1 MDLWTQFLDLT
12 SQLVTPL
19 WGTLLQYI
27 PLLLFGLIVV
37 LLAGL
42 ALVWQRNAALN
53 RSRVP
58 RPLPAGP
65 VPAGVHLPPPS
76 RWPFVIPIGLFFVF
90 LSLIFG
96 GVGVPINPP
105 LAMIGIVVALI
116 GAAGWFIDANREY
129 EELDAGDHH
138 LRLVPETAGQ
148 AAELKIPAGVHLPGP
163 SAWPFYAPIGLFFVF
178 YGLIL
183 SPVMIV
189 AGALMAIIA
198 AVGWFLDAQ
207 VEYRQVE
214 ATDHPAEPLTRDPEK
229 AFHKGLVPIYFTV
242 AVVAIALTL
251 APWALTLLPK
261 SNSSGT
267 GLPTATSTPTISTSQ
282 ATRFDQSLIVVIANK
297 PITLTFD
304 NNQDGVQHNVAI
316 YNGPSLATTYFK
328 GDLVKGVGVGIYNVP
343 ALPPGQYMFI
353 CNVHPNMIGK
363 LVSQ

>member
-1 MDLWTQFLDLT
+1 MDLWTQILDLT
-12 SQLVTPL
+12 SQVVTPI

-27 PLLLFGLIVV
+27 PLLLFGLLV
-37 LLAGL
+37 LLIAGL
-42 ALVWQRNAALN
+42 ALMWQRNSALN
-53 RSRVP
+53 HSRVP
-58 RPLPAGP
+58 RALPAGP

-90 LSLIFG
+90 ASLIFAG
-96 GVGVPINPP
+96 RGVPIDPA
-105 LAMIGIVVALI
+105 LATIGIMVALI
-116 GAAGWFIDANREY
+116 GAAGWFMDAHREY
-129 EELDAGDHH
+129 EELEAGDHH
-138 LRLVPETAGQ
+138 LRLAPETAGQ
-148 AAELKIPAGVHLPGP
+148 PAELRIPEGVHLPGP

-189 AGALMAIIA
+189 AGGLMSIIA

-214 ATDHPAEPLTRDPEK
+214 ATDHPGEPVTRDPEK
-229 AFHKGLVPIYFTV
+229 AFHKSLVPIYVTV
-242 AVVAIALTL
+242 AVVAIALTV
-251 APWALTLLPK
+251 APWVLTLLPR
-261 SNSSGT
+261 SNGSGT
-267 GLPTATSTPTISTSQ
+267 GLPTATSTPTISTAQ

-297 PITLTFD
+297 PFTLTFD

-316 YNGPSLATTYFK
+316 YNGPSLATTIFK

-343 ALPPGQYMFI
+343 ALPPGQYTYI
-353 CNVHPNMIGK
+353 CNVHPNMIGR